1 MALWHE
7 KSIVNPDFPFRLYV
21 IEPTE
26 WPIHWH
32 EEIEI
37 LYVLEGVLTVELN
50 NVLYNLKERDILLIG
65 SGDIHWI
72 IPQPQKSRIV
82 GVQFGLPIF
91 DALLFDASSKRF
103 ITPLLCHS
111 KKLETL
117 PDRRVHRR
125 IEHLIR
131 AMIHENENR
140 EKGFQMVLKARLYDL
155 VVAILRQIPMDEYCA
170 QGKKKRLERLER
182 LEKVFQHVERR
193 YGQEISLEEAAQ
205 EANIS
210 VYYFARFFK
219 EATGKTFGRYLMEYR
234 VKKAKWYLANTE
246 AKVTDIAFGT
256 GFNNTTTFN
265 RIFKEITGVTPT
277 EYKKASSSM
286 TDPA

>member
-1 MALWHE
+1 MAMWHE

-37 LYVLEGVLTVELN
+37 IYVLEGILIVELN
-50 NVLYNLKERDILLIG
+50 NVLYQLNERDILLIG

-72 IPQPQKSRIV
+72 VPQPQKSRIV
-82 GVQFGLPIF
+82 GIQFGLPIF
-91 DALLFDASSKRF
+91 DAFLFDASSKRF
-103 ITPLLCHS
+103 ISPLLCHS
-111 KKLETL
+111 HRLGTKL
-117 PDRRVHRR
+117 DYRAHRR

-131 AMIHENENR
+131 TMVHENEMR
-140 EKGFQMVLKARLYDL
+140 EKGYQMVMKARLYDL
-155 VVAILRQIPMDEYCA
+155 IVTLLRQIPMEEYSF
-170 QGKKKRLERLER
+170 QGKKKRLERLQR
-182 LEKVFQHVERR
+182 LERVFHYIDRQ
-193 YGQEISLEEAAQ
+193 YGRDISLEEAAQ

-210 VYYFARFFK
+210 LYYFARFFK

-234 VKKAKWYLANTE
+234 VKKAKWYLANTD
-246 AKVTDIAFGT
+246 AKVTNVAFDT

-277 EYKKASSSM
+277 EYKKGNLGG
-286 TDPA
+286 